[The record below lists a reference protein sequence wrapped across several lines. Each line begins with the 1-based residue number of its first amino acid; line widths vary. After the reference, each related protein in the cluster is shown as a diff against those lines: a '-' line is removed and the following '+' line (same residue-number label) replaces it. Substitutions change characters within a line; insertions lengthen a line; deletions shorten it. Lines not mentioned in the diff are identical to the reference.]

1 MMDRVNVVNADAAM
15 RIEGVVDLQQGSN
28 PVEAEV
34 WDRAKANP
42 LVRLYLE
49 TGRLKEGREKT
60 TAEDPPAGDE
70 AARRKRARG

>member
-34 WDRAKANP
+34 WERAKANP
-42 LVRLYLE
+42 LVRLYID
-49 TGRLKEGREKT
+49 TGRLKEARDRGV
-60 TAEDPPAGDE
+60 AEEPATDAE
-70 AARRKRARG
+70 AAKRKRARL

>member
-15 RIEGVVDLQQGSN
+15 RIEGIVDLQQGSN
-28 PVEAEV
+28 LVEPEAWEL
-34 WDRAKANP
+34 AKANP

-49 TGRLKEGREKT
+49 TGRLKEARDK
-60 TAEDPPAGDE
+60 TAEEPAASDE